1 MQPILMA
8 DLSGYVVGLTK
19 KRHNAV
25 VQAIQDTCATRGL
38 SAVQQVINGMKPPP
52 VDRGT
57 YRQRFKVRLLK
68 NGAAIYNSL
77 PYAPVI
83 EWGRRAGKMPP
94 LSVLVD
100 WVIRKGLVPRVRK
113 GKLGKGWTVWDQRE
127 AAMQIAWMI
136 ARAIKARG
144 QPARAVLSQ
153 AGGMITS
160 AVTQNAQ
167 LAAAGL
173 PYG

>member
-19 KRHNAV
+19 QRHDGV

-38 SAVQQVINGMKPPP
+38 SAVQQVINNAKPPP

-57 YRQRFKVRLLK
+57 YRQRFKVRLLA

-83 EWGRRAGKMPP
+83 EWGRRVGGKMPP
-94 LSVLVD
+94 PSVLVD
-100 WVIRKGLVPRVRK
+100 WVIRKGLVPAMRK
-113 GKLGKGWTVWDQRE
+113 GKAGKGYDTWDQRK
-127 AAMQIAWMI
+127 AAMQIAWNI
-136 ARAIKARG
+136 ARAIQRRG
-144 QPARAVLSQ
+144 QPARAILSQ
-153 AGGMITS
+153 TTGLITS
-160 AVTQNAQ
+160 AVTKAAQ

-173 PYG
+173 PY

>member
-1 MQPILMA
+1 LGA
-8 DLSGYVVGLTK
+8 YVIGLTK
-19 KRHNAV
+19 RRRDAV
-25 VQAIQDTCATRGL
+25 VEAIQVTCTTRGL
-38 SAVQQVINGMKPPP
+38 SAVQQVINGLQPPP

-57 YRQRFKVRLLK
+57 YRQRFKVRMLK
-68 NGAAIYNSL
+68 TGAAIYNSL

-83 EWGRRAGKMPP
+83 EWGRRAGAKMPP
-94 LSVLVD
+94 PAALVD

-113 GKLGKGWTVWDQRE
+113 GKSGKGWTVWDQRE

-136 ARAIKARG
+136 ARAIQKRG

-160 AVTQNAQ
+160 AVCQAAQ
-167 LAAAGL
+167 RAAAGL
-173 PYG
+173 SY